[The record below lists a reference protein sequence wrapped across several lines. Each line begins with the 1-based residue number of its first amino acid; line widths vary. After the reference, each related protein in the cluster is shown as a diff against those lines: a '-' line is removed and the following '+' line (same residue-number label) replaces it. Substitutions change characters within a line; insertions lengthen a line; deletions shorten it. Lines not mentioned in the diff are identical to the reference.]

1 MTHPS
6 SSANPDSPLSSGLL
20 AQLSQGFHQGSFQS
34 EGMTFEEVRLCD
46 LPTDQAFKLIDSL
59 YSPEERFAQG
69 FYKYKVDILKHPEQL
84 AWQNTLE
91 ELEHYTSTLK
101 ANHTSDDCVFTVG
114 YRGGNTDTYTPV
126 GIYCMRA
133 LDAHERGDELQQ
145 ALEDLQLRS
154 TYAGPKGIVHSFSL
168 LKDFRN
174 LQMLKYIFVAIGIK
188 GLQAGYHH
196 LFFFMSDYRLKSI
209 YKRYGLTF
217 PADLKF
223 RNSQHTIGCYSLT
236 QQNLAVMVSALEQ
249 LMAQPQE

>member
-1 MTHPS
+1 MAHFSPTSP
-6 SSANPDSPLSSGLL
+6 SANLLS
-20 AQLSQGFHQGSFQS
+20 QLSAGFKPGSFQS
-34 EGMTFEEVRLCD
+34 EGMTFEEIRLCD
-46 LPTDQAFKLIDSL
+46 LPESQAFPLIDNL

-91 ELEHYTSTLK
+91 ELEHYKDTLK
-101 ANHTSDDCVFTVG
+101 ANHTSDDCVYTVG
-114 YRGGNTDTYTPV
+114 YRDTPDGDYVPV
-126 GIYCMRA
+126 GIYCMRP
-133 LDAHERGDELQQ
+133 LETHERGDELTQ
-145 ALEDLQLRS
+145 ALTDLGLDDV
-154 TYAGPKGIVHSFSL
+154 YAGSKGIVHSFSL

-174 LQMLKYIFVAIGIK
+174 LHMLKYIFIAIGIK
-188 GLQAGYHH
+188 GLRANYNH

-236 QQNLAVMVSALEQ
+236 EENLSTILGAIQQ
-249 LMAQPQE
+249 LMGN